1 MCVAVNKQCPN
12 NCFYHGACAFM
23 SVRSGLPLSPDD
35 CSVLNTD
42 CKPVCNCISGYVG
55 SYCSYNTTALATKKR
70 VRESLLDALFQ
81 LTELQDANEP
91 SFQSWITSL
100 RSITSIAD
108 EVSLLAA
115 NVTNLLL
122 VKLLGTGKDLDV
134 AYEAV
139 LPLFG
144 VCSQVTSAV
153 SLDSGEH
160 SPFYYNSSL

>member
-1 MCVAVNKQCPN
+1 
-12 NCFYHGACAFM
+12 
-23 SVRSGLPLSPDD
+23 
-35 CSVLNTD
+35 
-42 CKPVCNCISGYVG
+42 
-55 SYCSYNTTALATKKR
+55 
-70 VRESLLDALFQ
+70 LDALFQ

-122 VKLLGTGKDLDV
+122 VKLLGTRKDLDV

-144 VCSQVTSAV
+144 VCNQVTSAV
-153 SLDSGEH
+153 SSDSGEH